1 MRLEEEIKQSKP
13 FPSERVKLLVNAS
26 YTGIWL
32 IDRMVEELKRYNIN
46 DQHYNIL
53 RILRGRFPGCAKAGE
68 IKEVLIN
75 KRGDLTRQLDK
86 LVDMGLVDRYPNPDR
101 KIEIHSKITEKG
113 LKFLDDIDL
122 ETQDSHVKIQSNL
135 TEEEAKIANDIL
147 DKLRG

>member
-1 MRLEEEIKQSKP
+1 MRLEDEIKQSKP
-13 FPSERVKLLVNAS
+13 FKNERIKLLVNAL
-26 YTGIWL
+26 YTGTWL
-32 IDRMVEELKRYNIN
+32 GDRMVEALKPYNIN

-53 RILRGRFPGCAKAGE
+53 RILRGRHPQCAKAGE

-86 LVDMGLVDRYPNPDR
+86 LVDMELVERFPNPER

-113 LKFLDDIDL
+113 LAFLEEVDIN
-122 ETQDSHVKIQSNL
+122 TSDSHAIIENISD
-135 TEEEAKIANDIL
+135 EDAKVANAIL

>member
-1 MRLEEEIKQSKP
+1 MRLEEEIKQTKP
-13 FPSERVKLLVNAS
+13 FESERVKLLVNAS

-32 IDRMVEELKRYNIN
+32 VDRMVESLKPYNIN

-53 RILRGRFPGCAKAGE
+53 RILRGRFPNCAKAGE

-86 LVDMGLVDRYPNPDR
+86 LVDMGMVERYPNPDR
-101 KIEIHSKITEKG
+101 KIEMHSKITEKG
-113 LKFLDDIDL
+113 LKFLDEIDI
-122 ETQDSHVKIQSNL
+122 ETSDSHLNIQHNL